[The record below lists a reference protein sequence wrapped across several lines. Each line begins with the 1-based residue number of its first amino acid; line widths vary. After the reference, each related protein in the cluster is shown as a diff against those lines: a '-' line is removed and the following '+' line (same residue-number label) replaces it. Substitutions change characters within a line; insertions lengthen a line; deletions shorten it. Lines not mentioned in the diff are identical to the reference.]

1 MYKKKHFST
10 VKSGL
15 LKDIVDQGLKVG
27 DHYEMQYIPDLT
39 FDDYDSSKK
48 GATITK
54 TSSSI
59 KYTYILSVLIADILD
74 ELEDE
79 GILSC
84 DEEGYCLKK
93 VV

>member
-39 FDDYDSSKK
+39 FDDYDSPKK

-59 KYTYILSVLIADILD
+59 KYTYILSVLIADVLD